1 MTSAAAKHNNPEA
14 AMPTTLSDT
23 QQINNCQVRLLKD
36 DITDLDIDAF
46 VFYAQED
53 LALGSGF
60 GTAISVRGGP
70 TVQKELEELAPV
82 ATGEAVVSAAG
93 NLKAEFII
101 HAVGPKFQEEDTEGK
116 LRTTVRSSLL
126 RAEEKGIKR
135 IAFPAMGAGYY
146 GIAPDVSART
156 MVEVLREHLS
166 GETGIEEVV
175 LCVLDTRQYD
185 SFQARLTGAS

>member
-1 MTSAAAKHNNPEA
+1 
-14 AMPTTLSDT
+14 MPTTLSDT